1 VNVRVDGTGENS
13 QSRPVDLFTAGSL
26 DGGSDLGDNPIFDQY
41 VACNHA
47 IWKDESGSTDGNRS
61 EHGART
67 NPNRA
72 RWGRPGYIRAVAT
85 KTLDWLLIGRY
96 ALLIALT
103 ALIPVPLLDRGIENY
118 LRRRMVRAIARRHEI
133 QLCEADVTTL
143 AHAPSG
149 GCFGCLWSVVTWPVR
164 KILKTVLF
172 VWQVKTIADSAS
184 EMVHRALMLEEAME
198 SGWIPGDA
206 QGVRKA
212 MDSALTSVDTRLVE
226 RQIAGVFQDHTNDL
240 NKLIYQ
246 TTALARA
253 DVIAAAVEAD
263 ELSTG
268 ATGLTQA
275 MTAALQSSGVVP
287 ELLQWF
293 RAEMGVGPLEGRGVA
308 GLLEAAAILPADE
321 VDDPLDEGV
330 WIEEA
335 EEVEE

>member
-1 VNVRVDGTGENS
+1 MGVNDAREHGETGAI
-13 QSRPVDLFTAGSL
+13 DLLSTASL
-26 DGGSDLGDNPIFDQY
+26 DGGTDLGNDPIFDQN

-47 IWKDESGSTDGNRS
+47 IWKDETRPTDGNGS
-61 EHGART
+61 EHGALT

-72 RWGRPGYIRAVAT
+72 QWGWAGYIRTVST

-118 LRRRMVRAIARRHEI
+118 LRRRMVRAIARRHE
-133 QLCEADVTTL
+133 LELSEADVATL
-143 AHAPSG
+143 AHVPTG
-149 GCFGCLWSVVTWPVR
+149 GCFGCLWSVVLWPVR

-172 VWQVKTIADSAS
+172 VWQIKTIADAAS
-184 EMVHRALMLEEAME
+184 EMVHRALMMEEALE

-212 MDSALTSVDTRLVE
+212 MDRALFSVDTRLVE

-246 TTALARA
+246 TTAMARA

-263 ELSTG
+263 ELATG
-268 ATGLTQA
+268 ATGLTRA

-293 RAEMGVGPLEGRGVA
+293 RAEMGADPLDGRGVA
-308 GLLEAAAILPADE
+308 GLLEAEEILPADE
-321 VDDPLDEGV
+321 VEEPLSEGV